1 MTENRPEVARPLAGI
16 ALMVLAMQL
25 VAVTDAAAKILS
37 ADYPVLQISW
47 ARCFFQFI
55 FLLPIFLVRHKPR
68 IAAVKIQ
75 PRAIL
80 RHSIRGG
87 LFAAAMSS
95 FFVAI
100 RDNPIPDSLAVLFI
114 SPLFVTAAAPFL
126 LRESFDWRRG
136 AAVVLGFLGVLAVLR
151 PGGDFRP
158 TILFAL
164 MAGICYGGY
173 IMATRESARR
183 LPPLLTAF
191 YAMTA
196 AAILMTPFAILNW
209 TPPDLRGWLIMSLM
223 GLLGAFGHYFIAKS
237 CEFASA
243 SLIAPFNYS
252 ELICAVLLSYF
263 IFNHFPDGWTWGG
276 ILLIVGSGVYVSIRE
291 YRRRP
296 LVRAPL
302 AGDI

>member
-37 ADYPVLQISW
+37 ADYSVLQISW

-136 AAVVLGFLGVLAVLR
+136 GGGRLGIPWCSCRVKAGRRFSPDDSFRINGRHLLRRIHYGDARISPSFAAFAHGVLR
-151 PGGDFRP
+151 DDGGGDSNDSVCYFELDAARFAGMADNVGDG
-158 TILFAL
+158 IVGRVWSLF
-164 MAGICYGGY
+164 Y
-173 IMATRESARR
+173 
-183 LPPLLTAF
+183 
-191 YAMTA
+191 
-196 AAILMTPFAILNW
+196 
-209 TPPDLRGWLIMSLM
+209 
-223 GLLGAFGHYFIAKS
+223 
-237 CEFASA
+237 CE
-243 SLIAPFNYS
+243 
-252 ELICAVLLSYF
+252 VVRVRQR
-263 IFNHFPDGWTWGG
+263 IFN
-276 ILLIVGSGVYVSIRE
+276 
-291 YRRRP
+291 
-296 LVRAPL
+296 RAF
-302 AGDI
+302 